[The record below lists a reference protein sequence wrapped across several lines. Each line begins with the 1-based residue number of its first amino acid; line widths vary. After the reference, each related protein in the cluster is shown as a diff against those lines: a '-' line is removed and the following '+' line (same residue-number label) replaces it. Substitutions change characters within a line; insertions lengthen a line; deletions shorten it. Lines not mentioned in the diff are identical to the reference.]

1 MWMMKDCKKTHV
13 SWMRDQRTLIGS
25 EGPEDNVLKTRCPLT
40 IDAVGSAMIAA
51 VLGQV
56 LGEL

>member
-1 MWMMKDCKKTHV
+1 MWMMKDCKKTPA

-25 EGPEDNVLKTRCPLT
+25 EGPKDNVLKIRWPLA
-40 IDAVGSAMIAA
+40 IDVEGSGMITA

-56 LGEL
+56 LGKL